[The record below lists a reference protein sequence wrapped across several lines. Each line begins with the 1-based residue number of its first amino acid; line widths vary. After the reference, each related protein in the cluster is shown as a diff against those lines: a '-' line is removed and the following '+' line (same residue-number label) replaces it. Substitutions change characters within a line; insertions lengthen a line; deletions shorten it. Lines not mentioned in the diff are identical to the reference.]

1 MSAEAQRIGHGDT
14 DIRLLPLID
23 HKVQITGRIRM
34 TIVDRCR
41 HKAVLHCQCRNDR
54 FQCPAGTKQVSGHGF
69 RTGYIR
75 LHRCSAKRLFHS
87 QRFTG
92 IIERRA
98 GSMRID
104 IINIRS
110 CNSSILD
117 CHGHGTGRL
126 CSIRKRCR
134 NMIGITG
141 AAIPDDL
148 PIDFR
153 ISGKRMLQLLQNQ
166 HTGSLSHNEALAFRV
181 EGNRST
187 IGILSLMQMAKTTN
201 AARRLAD
208 YGLPFITVLTDPTMG
223 GVSASF
229 AFIGDVVIAE
239 PKALIGFAGGVAT
252 GSCFLKKGF
261 SLGRA
266 YETKSL
272 SGAVLPV
279 LLVIGVAT
287 GAYAASTEGPGSK
300 HAPLLLAL
308 VVALV
313 IGALA
318 QKSRMCFA
326 GSIRDVILMKNFDLL
341 SIIAALFVVMTIYNI
356 ATGNFHLSFSGQP
369 IAHSQ
374 HLWNILG
381 MYVVGFAAVLAGGC
395 PLRQL
400 ILAGQGSSDSAVTFL
415 GMLLGAA
422 FAHNFNLVGSVAKA
436 ATATDAAVPG
446 GPAMPGKIAVIVCI
460 VLLFVI
466 AATNLRRKKAA
477 K

>member
-1 MSAEAQRIGHGDT
+1 MKLFDKTWKLALSGVVIGLLVMLLAMSGNPANMAICVACFIRDAAGALKLHTAAPVQYFRPEIVGFVCGSFLLALLTKEYRSTAGSAPMVRFLLGTVMMIGALVFLGCPLRMVLRMSAGD
-14 DIRLLPLID
+14 L
-23 HKVQITGRIRM
+23 
-34 TIVDRCR
+34 
-41 HKAVLHCQCRNDR
+41 
-54 FQCPAGTKQVSGHGF
+54 
-69 RTGYIR
+69 
-75 LHRCSAKRLFHS
+75 
-87 QRFTG
+87 
-92 IIERRA
+92 
-98 GSMRID
+98 
-104 IINIRS
+104 
-110 CNSSILD
+110 
-117 CHGHGTGRL
+117 
-126 CSIRKRCR
+126 
-134 NMIGITG
+134 
-141 AAIPDDL
+141 
-148 PIDFR
+148 
-153 ISGKRMLQLLQNQ
+153 
-166 HTGSLSHNEALAFRV
+166 
-181 EGNRST
+181 
-187 IGILSLMQMAKTTN
+187 N
-201 AARRLAD
+201 A
-208 YGLPFITVLTDPTMG
+208 YV
-223 GVSASF
+223 
-229 AFIGDVVIAE
+229 
-239 PKALIGFAGGVAT
+239 ALIGFAGGVAT

-279 LLVIGVAT
+279 LLAALLVIGVAT

-341 SIIAALFVVMTIYNI
+341 SIIATLFAVMTIYNI

-422 FAHNFNLVGSVAKA
+422 FAHNFNLVGSAAKA

>member
-1 MSAEAQRIGHGDT
+1 MKLFDKTWKLALSGVVIGLLVMLLAMSGNPANMAICVACFIRDAAGALKLHTAAPVQYFRPEIVGFVCSSFLISMATKEYRSTAGSAPMVRFLLGAVMMIGALVFLGCPLRMVLRMSAGD
-14 DIRLLPLID
+14 L
-23 HKVQITGRIRM
+23 
-34 TIVDRCR
+34 
-41 HKAVLHCQCRNDR
+41 
-54 FQCPAGTKQVSGHGF
+54 
-69 RTGYIR
+69 
-75 LHRCSAKRLFHS
+75 
-87 QRFTG
+87 
-92 IIERRA
+92 
-98 GSMRID
+98 
-104 IINIRS
+104 
-110 CNSSILD
+110 
-117 CHGHGTGRL
+117 
-126 CSIRKRCR
+126 
-134 NMIGITG
+134 
-141 AAIPDDL
+141 
-148 PIDFR
+148 
-153 ISGKRMLQLLQNQ
+153 
-166 HTGSLSHNEALAFRV
+166 
-181 EGNRST
+181 
-187 IGILSLMQMAKTTN
+187 N
-201 AARRLAD
+201 A
-208 YGLPFITVLTDPTMG
+208 YV
-223 GVSASF
+223 
-229 AFIGDVVIAE
+229 
-239 PKALIGFAGGVAT
+239 ALIGFAGGVAT

-279 LLVIGVAT
+279 LLAALLVIGVAT

-308 VVALV
+308 MVALV

-422 FAHNFNLVGSVAKA
+422 FAHNFNLVGSAAKA

>member
-1 MSAEAQRIGHGDT
+1 MKLFDKTWKLALSGVVIGLLVMLLAMSGNPANMAICVACFIRDAAGALKLHTAAPVQYFRPEIVGFVCGSFLLALLTKEYKSTAGSAPMVRFLLGAVMMIGALVFLGCPLRMVLRMSAGD
-14 DIRLLPLID
+14 L
-23 HKVQITGRIRM
+23 
-34 TIVDRCR
+34 
-41 HKAVLHCQCRNDR
+41 
-54 FQCPAGTKQVSGHGF
+54 
-69 RTGYIR
+69 
-75 LHRCSAKRLFHS
+75 
-87 QRFTG
+87 
-92 IIERRA
+92 
-98 GSMRID
+98 
-104 IINIRS
+104 
-110 CNSSILD
+110 
-117 CHGHGTGRL
+117 
-126 CSIRKRCR
+126 
-134 NMIGITG
+134 
-141 AAIPDDL
+141 
-148 PIDFR
+148 
-153 ISGKRMLQLLQNQ
+153 
-166 HTGSLSHNEALAFRV
+166 
-181 EGNRST
+181 
-187 IGILSLMQMAKTTN
+187 N
-201 AARRLAD
+201 A
-208 YGLPFITVLTDPTMG
+208 YV
-223 GVSASF
+223 
-229 AFIGDVVIAE
+229 
-239 PKALIGFAGGVAT
+239 ALIGFAGGVAT

-279 LLVIGVAT
+279 LLAALLVIGVAT

-422 FAHNFNLVGSVAKA
+422 FAHNFNLVGSAAKA

>member
-1 MSAEAQRIGHGDT
+1 MKLFDKTWKLALSGVVIGLLVMLLAMSGNPANMAICVACFIRDAAGALKLHTAAPVQYFRPEIVGFVCGSFLISMATKEYRSTAGSAPMVRFLLGAVMMIGALVFLGCPLRMVLRMSAGD
-14 DIRLLPLID
+14 L
-23 HKVQITGRIRM
+23 
-34 TIVDRCR
+34 
-41 HKAVLHCQCRNDR
+41 
-54 FQCPAGTKQVSGHGF
+54 
-69 RTGYIR
+69 
-75 LHRCSAKRLFHS
+75 
-87 QRFTG
+87 
-92 IIERRA
+92 
-98 GSMRID
+98 
-104 IINIRS
+104 
-110 CNSSILD
+110 
-117 CHGHGTGRL
+117 
-126 CSIRKRCR
+126 
-134 NMIGITG
+134 
-141 AAIPDDL
+141 
-148 PIDFR
+148 
-153 ISGKRMLQLLQNQ
+153 
-166 HTGSLSHNEALAFRV
+166 
-181 EGNRST
+181 
-187 IGILSLMQMAKTTN
+187 N
-201 AARRLAD
+201 A
-208 YGLPFITVLTDPTMG
+208 YV
-223 GVSASF
+223 
-229 AFIGDVVIAE
+229 
-239 PKALIGFAGGVAT
+239 ALIGFAGGVAT

-266 YETKSL
+266 YETKPL

-279 LLVIGVAT
+279 LLAALLVIGVAT

-422 FAHNFNLVGSVAKA
+422 FAHNFNLVGSAAKA

-460 VLLFVI
+460 VLLFMI

>member
-1 MSAEAQRIGHGDT
+1 MKLFDKTWKLALSGVVIGFLVMLLAMSGNPANMAICVACFIRDAAGALKLHTAAPVQYFRPEIVGFVCGSFLISMATKEYRSTAGSAPMVRFLLGAVMMIGALVFLGCPLRMVLRMSAGD
-14 DIRLLPLID
+14 L
-23 HKVQITGRIRM
+23 
-34 TIVDRCR
+34 
-41 HKAVLHCQCRNDR
+41 
-54 FQCPAGTKQVSGHGF
+54 
-69 RTGYIR
+69 
-75 LHRCSAKRLFHS
+75 
-87 QRFTG
+87 
-92 IIERRA
+92 
-98 GSMRID
+98 
-104 IINIRS
+104 
-110 CNSSILD
+110 
-117 CHGHGTGRL
+117 
-126 CSIRKRCR
+126 
-134 NMIGITG
+134 
-141 AAIPDDL
+141 
-148 PIDFR
+148 
-153 ISGKRMLQLLQNQ
+153 
-166 HTGSLSHNEALAFRV
+166 
-181 EGNRST
+181 
-187 IGILSLMQMAKTTN
+187 N
-201 AARRLAD
+201 A
-208 YGLPFITVLTDPTMG
+208 YV
-223 GVSASF
+223 
-229 AFIGDVVIAE
+229 
-239 PKALIGFAGGVAT
+239 ALIGFAGGVAT

-279 LLVIGVAT
+279 LLAALLVIGVAT

-308 VVALV
+308 MVALV

-341 SIIAALFVVMTIYNI
+341 SIIAALFVVMTVYNI

-422 FAHNFNLVGSVAKA
+422 FAHNFNLVGSAAKA

>member
-1 MSAEAQRIGHGDT
+1 MKLFDKTWKLALSGVVIGLLVMLLAMSGNPANMAICVACFIRDAAGALKLHTAAPVQYFRPEIVGFVCGSFLISMATKEYRSTAGSAPMVRFLLGAVMMIGALVFLGCPLRMVLRMSAGD
-14 DIRLLPLID
+14 L
-23 HKVQITGRIRM
+23 
-34 TIVDRCR
+34 
-41 HKAVLHCQCRNDR
+41 
-54 FQCPAGTKQVSGHGF
+54 
-69 RTGYIR
+69 
-75 LHRCSAKRLFHS
+75 
-87 QRFTG
+87 
-92 IIERRA
+92 
-98 GSMRID
+98 
-104 IINIRS
+104 
-110 CNSSILD
+110 
-117 CHGHGTGRL
+117 
-126 CSIRKRCR
+126 
-134 NMIGITG
+134 
-141 AAIPDDL
+141 
-148 PIDFR
+148 
-153 ISGKRMLQLLQNQ
+153 
-166 HTGSLSHNEALAFRV
+166 
-181 EGNRST
+181 
-187 IGILSLMQMAKTTN
+187 N
-201 AARRLAD
+201 A
-208 YGLPFITVLTDPTMG
+208 YV
-223 GVSASF
+223 
-229 AFIGDVVIAE
+229 
-239 PKALIGFAGGVAT
+239 ALIGFAGGVAT

-279 LLVIGVAT
+279 LLAALLVIGVAT
-287 GAYAASTEGPGSK
+287 GAYVASTEGPGSK

-326 GSIRDVILMKNFDLL
+326 GSIRDVILVKNFDLL
-341 SIIAALFVVMTIYNI
+341 SIIAALFAAMTVYNI

-422 FAHNFNLVGSVAKA
+422 FAHNFNLVGSAAKA

-466 AATNLRRKKAA
+466 ATTNLRRKKAA

>member
-1 MSAEAQRIGHGDT
+1 MKLFDKTWKLALSGVVIGLLVMLLAMSGNPANMAICVACFIRDAAGALKLHTAAPVQYFRPEIVGFVCGSFLISMATKEYRSTAGSAPMVRFLLGAVMMIGALVFLGCPLRMVLRMSAGD
-14 DIRLLPLID
+14 L
-23 HKVQITGRIRM
+23 
-34 TIVDRCR
+34 
-41 HKAVLHCQCRNDR
+41 
-54 FQCPAGTKQVSGHGF
+54 
-69 RTGYIR
+69 
-75 LHRCSAKRLFHS
+75 
-87 QRFTG
+87 
-92 IIERRA
+92 
-98 GSMRID
+98 
-104 IINIRS
+104 
-110 CNSSILD
+110 
-117 CHGHGTGRL
+117 
-126 CSIRKRCR
+126 
-134 NMIGITG
+134 
-141 AAIPDDL
+141 
-148 PIDFR
+148 
-153 ISGKRMLQLLQNQ
+153 
-166 HTGSLSHNEALAFRV
+166 
-181 EGNRST
+181 
-187 IGILSLMQMAKTTN
+187 N
-201 AARRLAD
+201 A
-208 YGLPFITVLTDPTMG
+208 YV
-223 GVSASF
+223 
-229 AFIGDVVIAE
+229 
-239 PKALIGFAGGVAT
+239 ALIGFAGGVAT

-279 LLVIGVAT
+279 LLAALLVIGVAT

-341 SIIAALFVVMTIYNI
+341 SIIASLFAVMTIYNI

-422 FAHNFNLVGSVAKA
+422 FAHNFNLVGSAAKA

>member
-1 MSAEAQRIGHGDT
+1 MKLFDKTWKLALSGVVIGLLVMLLAMSGNPANMAICVACFIRDAAGALKLHTAAPVQYFRPEIVGFVCGSFLISMATKEYRSTAGSAPMVRFLLGAVMMIGALVFLGCPLRMVLRMSAGD
-14 DIRLLPLID
+14 L
-23 HKVQITGRIRM
+23 
-34 TIVDRCR
+34 
-41 HKAVLHCQCRNDR
+41 
-54 FQCPAGTKQVSGHGF
+54 
-69 RTGYIR
+69 
-75 LHRCSAKRLFHS
+75 
-87 QRFTG
+87 
-92 IIERRA
+92 
-98 GSMRID
+98 
-104 IINIRS
+104 
-110 CNSSILD
+110 
-117 CHGHGTGRL
+117 
-126 CSIRKRCR
+126 
-134 NMIGITG
+134 
-141 AAIPDDL
+141 
-148 PIDFR
+148 
-153 ISGKRMLQLLQNQ
+153 
-166 HTGSLSHNEALAFRV
+166 
-181 EGNRST
+181 
-187 IGILSLMQMAKTTN
+187 N
-201 AARRLAD
+201 A
-208 YGLPFITVLTDPTMG
+208 YV
-223 GVSASF
+223 
-229 AFIGDVVIAE
+229 
-239 PKALIGFAGGVAT
+239 ALIGFAGGVAT

-261 SLGRA
+261 SLGRT

-279 LLVIGVAT
+279 LLAALLVIGVAT

-308 VVALV
+308 MVALV

-422 FAHNFNLVGSVAKA
+422 FAHNFNLVGSAAKA

>member
-1 MSAEAQRIGHGDT
+1 MKLFDKTWKLALSGVVIGLLVMLLAMSGNPANMAICVACFIRDAAGALKLHTAAPVQYFRPEIVGFVCGSFLISMATKEYRSTAGSAPMVRFLLGAVMMIGALVFLGCPLRMVLRMSAGD
-14 DIRLLPLID
+14 L
-23 HKVQITGRIRM
+23 
-34 TIVDRCR
+34 
-41 HKAVLHCQCRNDR
+41 
-54 FQCPAGTKQVSGHGF
+54 
-69 RTGYIR
+69 
-75 LHRCSAKRLFHS
+75 
-87 QRFTG
+87 
-92 IIERRA
+92 
-98 GSMRID
+98 
-104 IINIRS
+104 
-110 CNSSILD
+110 
-117 CHGHGTGRL
+117 
-126 CSIRKRCR
+126 
-134 NMIGITG
+134 
-141 AAIPDDL
+141 
-148 PIDFR
+148 
-153 ISGKRMLQLLQNQ
+153 
-166 HTGSLSHNEALAFRV
+166 
-181 EGNRST
+181 
-187 IGILSLMQMAKTTN
+187 N
-201 AARRLAD
+201 A
-208 YGLPFITVLTDPTMG
+208 YV
-223 GVSASF
+223 
-229 AFIGDVVIAE
+229 
-239 PKALIGFAGGVAT
+239 ALIGFAGGVAT

-279 LLVIGVAT
+279 LLAALLVIGVAT

-422 FAHNFNLVGSVAKA
+422 FAHNFNLVGSAAKA

>member
-1 MSAEAQRIGHGDT
+1 MKVFDKTWKLAVAGALVGVLAALLAYFGNPANMAICIACFVRDTAGALKLHSAA
-14 DIRLLPLID
+14 P
-23 HKVQITGRIRM
+23 VQYFRPE
-34 TIVDRCR
+34 IVGFAVGAFAISLATNEY
-41 HKAVLHCQCRNDR
+41 KA
-54 FQCPAGTKQVSGHGF
+54 T
-69 RTGYIR
+69 
-75 LHRCSAKRLFHS
+75 
-87 QRFTG
+87 
-92 IIERRA
+92 A
-98 GSMRID
+98 GSSPM
-104 IINIRS
+104 IRFVLGA
-110 CNSSILD
+110 I
-117 CHGHGTGRL
+117 
-126 CSIRKRCR
+126 
-134 NMIGITG
+134 MVIGALVFLG
-141 AAIPDDL
+141 CPLRMVLRMAAGDL
-148 PIDFR
+148 
-153 ISGKRMLQLLQNQ
+153 
-166 HTGSLSHNEALAFRV
+166 
-181 EGNRST
+181 
-187 IGILSLMQMAKTTN
+187 N
-201 AARRLAD
+201 A
-208 YGLPFITVLTDPTMG
+208 YV
-223 GVSASF
+223 
-229 AFIGDVVIAE
+229 
-239 PKALIGFAGGVAT
+239 ALIGFAGGVAT

-279 LLVIGVAT
+279 LLAALLVIGVAT

-341 SIIAALFVVMTIYNI
+341 SIIAALFAVMTIYNI

-422 FAHNFNLVGSVAKA
+422 FAHNFNLVGSAAKA

-446 GPAMPGKIAVIVCI
+446 GPAIPGKIAVIVCI

>member
-1 MSAEAQRIGHGDT
+1 MKLFDKTWKLALSGVVIGLLVMLLAMSGNPANMAICVACFIRDAAGALKLHTAAPVQYFRPEIVGFVCGSFLISMATKEYRSTAGSAPMVRFLLGAVMMIGALVFLGCPLRMVLRMSAGD
-14 DIRLLPLID
+14 L
-23 HKVQITGRIRM
+23 
-34 TIVDRCR
+34 
-41 HKAVLHCQCRNDR
+41 
-54 FQCPAGTKQVSGHGF
+54 
-69 RTGYIR
+69 
-75 LHRCSAKRLFHS
+75 
-87 QRFTG
+87 
-92 IIERRA
+92 
-98 GSMRID
+98 
-104 IINIRS
+104 
-110 CNSSILD
+110 
-117 CHGHGTGRL
+117 
-126 CSIRKRCR
+126 
-134 NMIGITG
+134 
-141 AAIPDDL
+141 
-148 PIDFR
+148 
-153 ISGKRMLQLLQNQ
+153 
-166 HTGSLSHNEALAFRV
+166 
-181 EGNRST
+181 
-187 IGILSLMQMAKTTN
+187 N
-201 AARRLAD
+201 A
-208 YGLPFITVLTDPTMG
+208 YV
-223 GVSASF
+223 
-229 AFIGDVVIAE
+229 
-239 PKALIGFAGGVAT
+239 ALIGFAGGVAT

-279 LLVIGVAT
+279 LLAALLVIGVAT

-308 VVALV
+308 MVALV

-422 FAHNFNLVGSVAKA
+422 FAHNFNLVGSAAKA

-466 AATNLRRKKAA
+466 AATKLRRKKAA

>member
-1 MSAEAQRIGHGDT
+1 MKLFDKTWKLALSGVVIGLLVMLLAMSGNPANMAICVACFIRDAAGALKLHTAAPVQYFRPEIVGFVCGSFLISMATKEYRSTAGSAPMVRFLLGAVMMIGALVFLGCPLRMVLRMSAGD
-14 DIRLLPLID
+14 L
-23 HKVQITGRIRM
+23 
-34 TIVDRCR
+34 
-41 HKAVLHCQCRNDR
+41 
-54 FQCPAGTKQVSGHGF
+54 
-69 RTGYIR
+69 
-75 LHRCSAKRLFHS
+75 
-87 QRFTG
+87 
-92 IIERRA
+92 
-98 GSMRID
+98 
-104 IINIRS
+104 
-110 CNSSILD
+110 
-117 CHGHGTGRL
+117 
-126 CSIRKRCR
+126 
-134 NMIGITG
+134 
-141 AAIPDDL
+141 
-148 PIDFR
+148 
-153 ISGKRMLQLLQNQ
+153 
-166 HTGSLSHNEALAFRV
+166 
-181 EGNRST
+181 
-187 IGILSLMQMAKTTN
+187 N
-201 AARRLAD
+201 A
-208 YGLPFITVLTDPTMG
+208 YV
-223 GVSASF
+223 
-229 AFIGDVVIAE
+229 
-239 PKALIGFAGGVAT
+239 ALIGFAGGVAT

-261 SLGRA
+261 SLGRS

-272 SGAVLPV
+272 SGAALPV
-279 LLVIGVAT
+279 LLAALLVIGVAT

-341 SIIAALFVVMTIYNI
+341 SIIAALFVVMTVYNI

-381 MYVVGFAAVLAGGC
+381 MYVVGFAAVLAGDY

-422 FAHNFNLVGSVAKA
+422 FAHNFNLVGSAAKA

-446 GPAMPGKIAVIVCI
+446 GPAMPGKIAVTVWI

>member
-1 MSAEAQRIGHGDT
+1 MKLFDKTWKLALSGVVIGLLVMLLAMSGNPANMAICVACFIRNAAGALKLHTAAPVQYFRPEIVGFVCGSFLISMATKEYRSTAGSAPMVRFLLGAVMMIGALVFLGCPLRMVLRMSAGD
-14 DIRLLPLID
+14 L
-23 HKVQITGRIRM
+23 
-34 TIVDRCR
+34 
-41 HKAVLHCQCRNDR
+41 
-54 FQCPAGTKQVSGHGF
+54 
-69 RTGYIR
+69 
-75 LHRCSAKRLFHS
+75 
-87 QRFTG
+87 
-92 IIERRA
+92 
-98 GSMRID
+98 
-104 IINIRS
+104 
-110 CNSSILD
+110 
-117 CHGHGTGRL
+117 
-126 CSIRKRCR
+126 
-134 NMIGITG
+134 
-141 AAIPDDL
+141 
-148 PIDFR
+148 
-153 ISGKRMLQLLQNQ
+153 
-166 HTGSLSHNEALAFRV
+166 
-181 EGNRST
+181 
-187 IGILSLMQMAKTTN
+187 N
-201 AARRLAD
+201 A
-208 YGLPFITVLTDPTMG
+208 YV
-223 GVSASF
+223 
-229 AFIGDVVIAE
+229 
-239 PKALIGFAGGVAT
+239 ALIGFAGGVAT

-266 YETKSL
+266 YETKPL

-279 LLVIGVAT
+279 LLAALLVIGVAT

-422 FAHNFNLVGSVAKA
+422 FAHNFNLVGSAAKA

>member
-1 MSAEAQRIGHGDT
+1 MKLFDKTWKLALSGVVIGLLVMLLAMSGNPANMAICVACFIRDAAGALKLHTAAPVQYFRPEIVGFVCGSFLISMATKEYRSTAGSAPMVRFLLGAVMMIGALVFLGCPLRMVLRMSAGD
-14 DIRLLPLID
+14 L
-23 HKVQITGRIRM
+23 
-34 TIVDRCR
+34 
-41 HKAVLHCQCRNDR
+41 
-54 FQCPAGTKQVSGHGF
+54 
-69 RTGYIR
+69 
-75 LHRCSAKRLFHS
+75 
-87 QRFTG
+87 
-92 IIERRA
+92 
-98 GSMRID
+98 
-104 IINIRS
+104 
-110 CNSSILD
+110 
-117 CHGHGTGRL
+117 
-126 CSIRKRCR
+126 
-134 NMIGITG
+134 
-141 AAIPDDL
+141 
-148 PIDFR
+148 
-153 ISGKRMLQLLQNQ
+153 
-166 HTGSLSHNEALAFRV
+166 
-181 EGNRST
+181 
-187 IGILSLMQMAKTTN
+187 N
-201 AARRLAD
+201 A
-208 YGLPFITVLTDPTMG
+208 YV
-223 GVSASF
+223 
-229 AFIGDVVIAE
+229 
-239 PKALIGFAGGVAT
+239 ALIGFAGGVAT

-279 LLVIGVAT
+279 LLAALLVIGVAT

-341 SIIAALFVVMTIYNI
+341 SIIAALFTVMTIYNI

-422 FAHNFNLVGSVAKA
+422 FAHNFNLVGSAAKA

>member
-1 MSAEAQRIGHGDT
+1 MYQYFRPEIVGFVCGSFLISVATKEYRSTAGSAPMVRFLLGAVMMIGALVFLGCPLRMVLRMSAGD
-14 DIRLLPLID
+14 L
-23 HKVQITGRIRM
+23 
-34 TIVDRCR
+34 
-41 HKAVLHCQCRNDR
+41 
-54 FQCPAGTKQVSGHGF
+54 
-69 RTGYIR
+69 
-75 LHRCSAKRLFHS
+75 
-87 QRFTG
+87 
-92 IIERRA
+92 
-98 GSMRID
+98 
-104 IINIRS
+104 
-110 CNSSILD
+110 
-117 CHGHGTGRL
+117 
-126 CSIRKRCR
+126 
-134 NMIGITG
+134 
-141 AAIPDDL
+141 
-148 PIDFR
+148 
-153 ISGKRMLQLLQNQ
+153 
-166 HTGSLSHNEALAFRV
+166 
-181 EGNRST
+181 
-187 IGILSLMQMAKTTN
+187 N
-201 AARRLAD
+201 A
-208 YGLPFITVLTDPTMG
+208 YV
-223 GVSASF
+223 
-229 AFIGDVVIAE
+229 
-239 PKALIGFAGGVAT
+239 ALIGFAGGVAT

-279 LLVIGVAT
+279 LLAALLVIGVAT

-341 SIIAALFVVMTIYNI
+341 SIIAALFAVMTVYNI
-356 ATGNFHLSFSGQP
+356 ATGYFHLSFSGQP

-422 FAHNFNLVGSVAKA
+422 FAHNFNLVGSAAKA

>member
-1 MSAEAQRIGHGDT
+1 MKLFDKTWKLALSGVVIGLLVMLLAMSGNPANMAICVACFIRDAAGALKLHTAAPVQYFRPEIVGFVCGSFLISMATKEYRSTAGSAPMVRFLLGAVMMIGALVFLGCPLRMVLRMSAGD
-14 DIRLLPLID
+14 L
-23 HKVQITGRIRM
+23 
-34 TIVDRCR
+34 
-41 HKAVLHCQCRNDR
+41 
-54 FQCPAGTKQVSGHGF
+54 
-69 RTGYIR
+69 
-75 LHRCSAKRLFHS
+75 
-87 QRFTG
+87 
-92 IIERRA
+92 
-98 GSMRID
+98 
-104 IINIRS
+104 
-110 CNSSILD
+110 
-117 CHGHGTGRL
+117 
-126 CSIRKRCR
+126 
-134 NMIGITG
+134 
-141 AAIPDDL
+141 
-148 PIDFR
+148 
-153 ISGKRMLQLLQNQ
+153 
-166 HTGSLSHNEALAFRV
+166 
-181 EGNRST
+181 
-187 IGILSLMQMAKTTN
+187 N
-201 AARRLAD
+201 A
-208 YGLPFITVLTDPTMG
+208 YV
-223 GVSASF
+223 
-229 AFIGDVVIAE
+229 
-239 PKALIGFAGGVAT
+239 ALIGFAGGVAT

-279 LLVIGVAT
+279 LLAALLVIGVAT

-341 SIIAALFVVMTIYNI
+341 SIIAALFAVMTVYNI
-356 ATGNFHLSFSGQP
+356 ATDNFHLSFSGQP

-422 FAHNFNLVGSVAKA
+422 FAHNFNLVGSAAKA

-446 GPAMPGKIAVIVCI
+446 GPAIPGKIAVIVCI

-466 AATNLRRKKAA
+466 AATNLRRKKEA

>member
-1 MSAEAQRIGHGDT
+1 MKLFDKTWKLALSGVVIGLLVMLLAMSGNPANMAICVACFIRDAAGALKLHTAAPVQYFRPEIVGFVCGSFLISMATKEYRSTAGSAPMVRFLLGAVMMIGALVFLGCPLRMVLRMSAGD
-14 DIRLLPLID
+14 L
-23 HKVQITGRIRM
+23 
-34 TIVDRCR
+34 
-41 HKAVLHCQCRNDR
+41 
-54 FQCPAGTKQVSGHGF
+54 
-69 RTGYIR
+69 
-75 LHRCSAKRLFHS
+75 
-87 QRFTG
+87 
-92 IIERRA
+92 
-98 GSMRID
+98 
-104 IINIRS
+104 
-110 CNSSILD
+110 
-117 CHGHGTGRL
+117 
-126 CSIRKRCR
+126 
-134 NMIGITG
+134 
-141 AAIPDDL
+141 
-148 PIDFR
+148 
-153 ISGKRMLQLLQNQ
+153 
-166 HTGSLSHNEALAFRV
+166 
-181 EGNRST
+181 
-187 IGILSLMQMAKTTN
+187 N
-201 AARRLAD
+201 A
-208 YGLPFITVLTDPTMG
+208 YV
-223 GVSASF
+223 
-229 AFIGDVVIAE
+229 
-239 PKALIGFAGGVAT
+239 ALIGFAGGVAT

-279 LLVIGVAT
+279 LLAALLVIGVAT

-300 HAPLLLAL
+300 LLAL

-341 SIIAALFVVMTIYNI
+341 SIIAALFVVMTVYNI

-422 FAHNFNLVGSVAKA
+422 FAHNFNLVGSAAKA
-436 ATATDAAVPG
+436 ATATDAAVPS

>member
-1 MSAEAQRIGHGDT
+1 MKLFDKTWKLALSGVVIGLLVMLLAMSGNPANMAICVACFIRDAAGALKLHTAAPVQYFRPEIVGFVCGSFLISMATKEYRSTAGSAPMVRFLLGAVMMLGALVFLGCPLRMVLRMSAGD
-14 DIRLLPLID
+14 L
-23 HKVQITGRIRM
+23 
-34 TIVDRCR
+34 
-41 HKAVLHCQCRNDR
+41 
-54 FQCPAGTKQVSGHGF
+54 
-69 RTGYIR
+69 
-75 LHRCSAKRLFHS
+75 
-87 QRFTG
+87 
-92 IIERRA
+92 
-98 GSMRID
+98 
-104 IINIRS
+104 
-110 CNSSILD
+110 
-117 CHGHGTGRL
+117 
-126 CSIRKRCR
+126 
-134 NMIGITG
+134 
-141 AAIPDDL
+141 
-148 PIDFR
+148 
-153 ISGKRMLQLLQNQ
+153 
-166 HTGSLSHNEALAFRV
+166 
-181 EGNRST
+181 
-187 IGILSLMQMAKTTN
+187 N
-201 AARRLAD
+201 A
-208 YGLPFITVLTDPTMG
+208 YV
-223 GVSASF
+223 
-229 AFIGDVVIAE
+229 
-239 PKALIGFAGGVAT
+239 ALIGFAGGVAT

-279 LLVIGVAT
+279 LLAALLVIGVAT

-308 VVALV
+308 MVALV

-422 FAHNFNLVGSVAKA
+422 FAHNFNLVGSAAKA

>member
-1 MSAEAQRIGHGDT
+1 MKLFDKTWKLALSGVVIGLLVMLLAMSGNPANMAICVACFIRDAAGALKLHTAAPVQYFRPEIVGFVCGSFLISMATKEYRSTAGSAPMVRFLLGTVMMIGALVFLGCPLRMVLRMSAGD
-14 DIRLLPLID
+14 L
-23 HKVQITGRIRM
+23 
-34 TIVDRCR
+34 
-41 HKAVLHCQCRNDR
+41 
-54 FQCPAGTKQVSGHGF
+54 
-69 RTGYIR
+69 
-75 LHRCSAKRLFHS
+75 
-87 QRFTG
+87 
-92 IIERRA
+92 
-98 GSMRID
+98 
-104 IINIRS
+104 
-110 CNSSILD
+110 
-117 CHGHGTGRL
+117 
-126 CSIRKRCR
+126 
-134 NMIGITG
+134 
-141 AAIPDDL
+141 
-148 PIDFR
+148 
-153 ISGKRMLQLLQNQ
+153 
-166 HTGSLSHNEALAFRV
+166 
-181 EGNRST
+181 
-187 IGILSLMQMAKTTN
+187 N
-201 AARRLAD
+201 A
-208 YGLPFITVLTDPTMG
+208 YV
-223 GVSASF
+223 
-229 AFIGDVVIAE
+229 
-239 PKALIGFAGGVAT
+239 ALIGFAGGVAT

-266 YETKSL
+266 YETNSL

-279 LLVIGVAT
+279 LLAALLVIGVAT

-341 SIIAALFVVMTIYNI
+341 SIIATLFAVMTIYNI

-422 FAHNFNLVGSVAKA
+422 FAHNFNLVGSAAKA

>member
-1 MSAEAQRIGHGDT
+1 MKLFDKTWKLALSGVVIGFLVMLLAMSGNPANMAICVACFIRDAAGALKLHTAAPVQYFRPEIVGFVCGSFLISMATKEYRSTAGSAPMVRFLLGAVMMIGALVFLGCPLRMVLRMSAGD
-14 DIRLLPLID
+14 L
-23 HKVQITGRIRM
+23 
-34 TIVDRCR
+34 
-41 HKAVLHCQCRNDR
+41 
-54 FQCPAGTKQVSGHGF
+54 
-69 RTGYIR
+69 
-75 LHRCSAKRLFHS
+75 
-87 QRFTG
+87 
-92 IIERRA
+92 
-98 GSMRID
+98 
-104 IINIRS
+104 
-110 CNSSILD
+110 
-117 CHGHGTGRL
+117 
-126 CSIRKRCR
+126 
-134 NMIGITG
+134 
-141 AAIPDDL
+141 
-148 PIDFR
+148 
-153 ISGKRMLQLLQNQ
+153 
-166 HTGSLSHNEALAFRV
+166 
-181 EGNRST
+181 
-187 IGILSLMQMAKTTN
+187 N
-201 AARRLAD
+201 A
-208 YGLPFITVLTDPTMG
+208 YV
-223 GVSASF
+223 
-229 AFIGDVVIAE
+229 
-239 PKALIGFAGGVAT
+239 ALIGFAGGVAT

-279 LLVIGVAT
+279 LLAALLVIGVAT

-341 SIIAALFVVMTIYNI
+341 SIIAALFVVMTVYNI

-422 FAHNFNLVGSVAKA
+422 FAHNFNLVGSAAKA

-460 VLLFVI
+460 VLLFMI

>member
-1 MSAEAQRIGHGDT
+1 MKLFDKTWKLALSGVVIGLLVMLLAMSGNPANMAICVACFIRDAAGALKLHTAAPVQYFRPEIVGFVCGSFLISVATKEYRSTAGSAPMVRFLLGAVMMIGALVFLGCPLRMVLRMSAGD
-14 DIRLLPLID
+14 L
-23 HKVQITGRIRM
+23 
-34 TIVDRCR
+34 
-41 HKAVLHCQCRNDR
+41 
-54 FQCPAGTKQVSGHGF
+54 
-69 RTGYIR
+69 
-75 LHRCSAKRLFHS
+75 
-87 QRFTG
+87 
-92 IIERRA
+92 
-98 GSMRID
+98 
-104 IINIRS
+104 
-110 CNSSILD
+110 
-117 CHGHGTGRL
+117 
-126 CSIRKRCR
+126 
-134 NMIGITG
+134 
-141 AAIPDDL
+141 
-148 PIDFR
+148 
-153 ISGKRMLQLLQNQ
+153 
-166 HTGSLSHNEALAFRV
+166 
-181 EGNRST
+181 
-187 IGILSLMQMAKTTN
+187 N
-201 AARRLAD
+201 A
-208 YGLPFITVLTDPTMG
+208 YV
-223 GVSASF
+223 
-229 AFIGDVVIAE
+229 
-239 PKALIGFAGGVAT
+239 ALIGFAGGVAT

-279 LLVIGVAT
+279 LLAALLVIGVAT

-308 VVALV
+308 MVALV

-341 SIIAALFVVMTIYNI
+341 SIIAALFVVMTVYNI

-422 FAHNFNLVGSVAKA
+422 FAHNFNLVGSAAKA

>member
-1 MSAEAQRIGHGDT
+1 MKLFDKTWKLALSGVVIGLLVMLLAMSGNPANMAICVACFIRDAAGALKLHTAAPVQYFRPEIVGFVCGSFLISMATKEYRSTAGSAPMVRFLLGAVMMIGALVFLGCPLRMVLRMSAGD
-14 DIRLLPLID
+14 L
-23 HKVQITGRIRM
+23 
-34 TIVDRCR
+34 
-41 HKAVLHCQCRNDR
+41 
-54 FQCPAGTKQVSGHGF
+54 
-69 RTGYIR
+69 
-75 LHRCSAKRLFHS
+75 
-87 QRFTG
+87 
-92 IIERRA
+92 
-98 GSMRID
+98 
-104 IINIRS
+104 
-110 CNSSILD
+110 
-117 CHGHGTGRL
+117 
-126 CSIRKRCR
+126 
-134 NMIGITG
+134 
-141 AAIPDDL
+141 
-148 PIDFR
+148 
-153 ISGKRMLQLLQNQ
+153 
-166 HTGSLSHNEALAFRV
+166 
-181 EGNRST
+181 
-187 IGILSLMQMAKTTN
+187 N
-201 AARRLAD
+201 A
-208 YGLPFITVLTDPTMG
+208 YV
-223 GVSASF
+223 
-229 AFIGDVVIAE
+229 
-239 PKALIGFAGGVAT
+239 ALIGFAGGVAT

-279 LLVIGVAT
+279 LLAALLVIGVAT
-287 GAYAASTEGPGSK
+287 GAYVASTEGPGSK

-341 SIIAALFVVMTIYNI
+341 SIIAALFAVMTIYNI
-356 ATGNFHLSFSGQP
+356 ATSNFHLSFSGQP

-422 FAHNFNLVGSVAKA
+422 FAHNFNLVGSAAKA

-460 VLLFVI
+460 VLLFMI

>member
-1 MSAEAQRIGHGDT
+1 MKLFDKTWKLALSGVVIGLLVMLLAMSGNPANMAICVACFIRDAAGALKLHTAAPVQYFRPEIVGFVCGSFLISMATKEYRSTAGSAPMVRFLLGAVMMIGALVFLGCPLRMVLRMSAGD
-14 DIRLLPLID
+14 L
-23 HKVQITGRIRM
+23 
-34 TIVDRCR
+34 
-41 HKAVLHCQCRNDR
+41 
-54 FQCPAGTKQVSGHGF
+54 
-69 RTGYIR
+69 
-75 LHRCSAKRLFHS
+75 
-87 QRFTG
+87 
-92 IIERRA
+92 
-98 GSMRID
+98 
-104 IINIRS
+104 
-110 CNSSILD
+110 
-117 CHGHGTGRL
+117 
-126 CSIRKRCR
+126 
-134 NMIGITG
+134 
-141 AAIPDDL
+141 
-148 PIDFR
+148 
-153 ISGKRMLQLLQNQ
+153 
-166 HTGSLSHNEALAFRV
+166 
-181 EGNRST
+181 
-187 IGILSLMQMAKTTN
+187 N
-201 AARRLAD
+201 A
-208 YGLPFITVLTDPTMG
+208 YV
-223 GVSASF
+223 
-229 AFIGDVVIAE
+229 
-239 PKALIGFAGGVAT
+239 ALIGFAGGVAT

-341 SIIAALFVVMTIYNI
+341 SIIAALFAVMTIYNI
-356 ATGNFHLSFSGQP
+356 ATGNFYLSFSGQP

-422 FAHNFNLVGSVAKA
+422 FAHNFNLVGSAAKA

>member
-1 MSAEAQRIGHGDT
+1 MKLFDKTWKLALSGVVIGLLVMLLALSGNPANMAICVACFIRDAAGALKLHTAAPVQYFRPEIVGFVCGSFLISMATKEYRSTAGSAPMVRFLLGAVMMIGALVFLGCPLRMVLRMSAGD
-14 DIRLLPLID
+14 L
-23 HKVQITGRIRM
+23 
-34 TIVDRCR
+34 
-41 HKAVLHCQCRNDR
+41 
-54 FQCPAGTKQVSGHGF
+54 
-69 RTGYIR
+69 
-75 LHRCSAKRLFHS
+75 
-87 QRFTG
+87 
-92 IIERRA
+92 
-98 GSMRID
+98 
-104 IINIRS
+104 
-110 CNSSILD
+110 
-117 CHGHGTGRL
+117 
-126 CSIRKRCR
+126 
-134 NMIGITG
+134 
-141 AAIPDDL
+141 
-148 PIDFR
+148 
-153 ISGKRMLQLLQNQ
+153 
-166 HTGSLSHNEALAFRV
+166 
-181 EGNRST
+181 
-187 IGILSLMQMAKTTN
+187 N
-201 AARRLAD
+201 A
-208 YGLPFITVLTDPTMG
+208 YV
-223 GVSASF
+223 
-229 AFIGDVVIAE
+229 
-239 PKALIGFAGGVAT
+239 ALIGFAGGVAT

-266 YETKSL
+266 YETKPL

-279 LLVIGVAT
+279 LLAALLVIGVAT

-326 GSIRDVILMKNFDLL
+326 GSIRDVILMKSFDLL
-341 SIIAALFVVMTIYNI
+341 SIIAALFAVMTIYNI

-422 FAHNFNLVGSVAKA
+422 FAHNFNLVGSVAKV